1 MNNKQNSR
9 IGLITDREGRG
20 KYRLTLIGGSLQ
32 IEGEFDEVPT
42 PQSLYRLL
50 PYHPLARRLNTE
62 PTKTQVR
69 MWSVDCVDKR
79 GPEKLDIKIR
89 RETGL

>member
-20 KYRLTLIGGSLQ
+20 KYRLTLIGGSLR

-50 PYHPLARRLNTE
+50 PYHPLTRRLNTE

-69 MWSVDCVDKR
+69 MW
-79 GPEKLDIKIR
+79 GPEENDR
-89 RETGL
+89 SRTQRG